1 MTLRL
6 LFWSAL
12 YLLLWWGLLPA
23 LLTIPEVTIRADGEL
38 AALWFWITIVVLWSA
53 AFHWGYG
60 GRARFL
66 RWLAWVMVITL
77 LIPFTRAP
85 FPLIRLQSI
94 SEIGLIWV
102 LSAMAASM
110 LWFAFLGKRV
120 RYAVDQQLLTQ
131 TVLTLADQELTE
143 GILLYDAR
151 LRLKWANDAGRRYL
165 LTDKGD
171 LSPVIAR
178 LLQRARE
185 TNRIALQS
193 YGVDEGLRVNLQA
206 APLPNGEISVIAY
219 PAQMGDAQSQFY
231 ERFIRRIIHDM
242 RNPLAAIIA
251 HANNLQQSDQLDA
264 ASVQTIEHEAQ
275 RLTRLV
281 DSILFDARLSYIP
294 LALEPLDL
302 LDIAEEVYYQHDER
316 AIRDQKTIQLEAL
329 TASAPFEGDRD
340 LLVRAL
346 SNLVDNS
353 LKYGAT
359 HVQITLEANDQLY
372 ALKVIDNGEGIP
384 PEFLP
389 DRLFEPLVRVRAK
402 GGGSGLGLSMV
413 KKIVSLHNGTITAHS
428 TLGKGSTF
436 TLCLPKP

>member
-6 LFWSAL
+6 LGWSSL
-12 YLLLWWGLLPA
+12 YLLLWWVLLPA
-23 LLTIPEVTIRADGEL
+23 LLTIPEVVIRADGEL
-38 AALWFWITIVVLWSA
+38 AALWFWIVIVVAWSA

-66 RWLAWVMVITL
+66 RWSVWVIAIGF
-77 LIPFTRAP
+77 LIPLIRAP
-85 FPLIRLQSI
+85 YPLIRLQSVT
-94 SEIGLIWV
+94 EIGLIWV
-102 LSAMAASM
+102 LSAMGASM
-110 LWFAFLGKRV
+110 LWFAFVGRRV
-120 RYAVDQQLLTQ
+120 RRTVDQQALTNK
-131 TVLTLADQELTE
+131 VLRLADQELTE
-143 GILLYDAR
+143 GILLYDPR

-165 LTDKGD
+165 LSDQGT
-171 LSPVIAR
+171 LPPVILQ

-206 APLPNGEISVIAY
+206 APLPDGSISVIAY
-219 PAQMGDAQSQFY
+219 PAQMGDGQSQFY
-231 ERFIRRIIHDM
+231 ERFIRRIVHDM

-251 HANNLQQSDQLDA
+251 HANNLQQSDTLDP
-264 ASVQTIEHEAQ
+264 ASIQTIEHEAQ

-329 TASAPFEGDRD
+329 TSSAQFEGDRD

-359 HVQITLEANDQLY
+359 NVQITLEATDQAY

-384 PEFLP
+384 SEFLP

-402 GGGSGLGLSMV
+402 GGGSGLGLSIV
-413 KKIVSLHNGTITAHS
+413 KKIISLHNGTITVHS
-428 TLGKGSTF
+428 ALGKGSTF